1 MCSTWN
7 TKVSLAVQAAWS
19 RFGEFMTQR
28 ASLARRD
35 WLSVRDELWR
45 IEDFL
50 NQWSKGTDGQLS
62 GDPVAIILAKEID
75 SYRSGLLRLPQAGA
89 FIDPDSH
96 PSYCPSCDA
105 AEQAKLYSAE
115 FTHCSCRICLGHC
128 GLMMTPCFVHTGAV
142 CHTSSLFEALAGS
155 ASIGLSCSSCSS
167 W

>member
-1 MCSTWN
+1 M
-7 TKVSLAVQAAWS
+7 QAAWS
-19 RFGEFMTQR
+19 RFGEFMTER

-35 WLSVRDELWR
+35 WLSVREELWR

-50 NQWSKGTDGQLS
+50 NKWSKGTDGQLS

-75 SYRSGLLRLPQAGA
+75 SYKCVFLCLSQAGA
-89 FIDPDSH
+89 FIDPDSS
-96 PSYCPSCDA
+96 PFQCPSSDA

-115 FTHCSCRICLGHC
+115 LKHCSCRMRFGQC
-128 GLMMTPCFVHTGAV
+128 GLMLTPCFVHIGAV
-142 CHTSSLFEALAGS
+142 YHTSSLSEALAGS

>member
-1 MCSTWN
+1 M
-7 TKVSLAVQAAWS
+7 QAAWS
-19 RFGEFMTQR
+19 RFGEFMTER

-50 NQWSKGTDGQLS
+50 NKWSKGTDGQLS

-75 SYRSGLLRLPQAGA
+75 SYRSVLLRLSQAGA
-89 FIDPDSH
+89 FIDPDSSPCH
-96 PSYCPSCDA
+96 CPSSDTA
-105 AEQAKLYSAE
+105 AQAKLYSAE
-115 FTHCSCRICLGHC
+115 FKHFSCRICFGHC
-128 GLMMTPCFVHTGAV
+128 GLMLTPCFVHIGAV
-142 CHTSSLFEALAGS
+142 YHTSSLSEALAGS